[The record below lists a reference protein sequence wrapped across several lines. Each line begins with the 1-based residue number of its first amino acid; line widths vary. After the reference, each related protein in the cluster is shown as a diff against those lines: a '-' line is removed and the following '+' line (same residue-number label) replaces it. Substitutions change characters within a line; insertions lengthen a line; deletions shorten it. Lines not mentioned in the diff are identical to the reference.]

1 MLAAVRHVQKRRD
14 QDVREARVE
23 EVGVRGKSLFKLGG
37 TGHDEARDVRPV
49 DVDEELRRKLADF
62 ADVVMPLLETQ
73 PSEPQSGL
81 TASAMFLRQIHAELV
96 QDFPVVALHKAKQR
110 AVTVHD
116 DETEPVVALEK
127 LREVLRVEFVVA
139 HIHGRVDRLER
150 LEVDRHFFFLAILG
164 LHLAAIEDEPI
175 GRRTVVALQT
185 LLRRRDGG
193 QHRKPVHARLDA
205 RRRAR
210 LLRQHLV
217 REVNVLLAAQD
228 ERDGGRAS
236 TSRIVQCLD

>member
-1 MLAAVRHVQKRRD
+1 MLAAVGHVQERWN
-14 QDVREARVE
+14 QDGREARVE
-23 EVGVRGKSLFKLGG
+23 EVRVSRERLLELGG
-37 TGHDEARDVRPV
+37 TCHNEASDVWPV
-49 DVDEELRRKLADF
+49 DVDKELRRELANF
-62 ADVVMPLLETQ
+62 ADVIVPLFETQ
-73 PSEPQSGL
+73 PSKPQGGL
-81 TASAMFLRQIHAELV
+81 TAAAMLFRQVHAELV
-96 QDFPVVALHKAKQR
+96 QNFPVVALHKAIER
-110 AVTVHD
+110 PVTVHD
-116 DETEPVVALEK
+116 DEAEPVVAFEE
-127 LREVLRVEFVVA
+127 LRKVLRVKFVVA
-139 HIHGRVDRLER
+139 HIHCCVDRLER